1 MNNTKHLIISILLML
16 AVSCFGTFGYVLIEG
31 WDILDALYMTV
42 ITLATVG
49 YGEVHPV
56 SFMGRIFT
64 ILLIFLGVGF
74 TLYVI
79 SAIVQFVLEGQI
91 REIFGRRRLDKKIA
105 KLRNHYIVCGY
116 GRIGRVLCKTLMEQP
131 LDIVVIEKNEDM
143 VPVMD
148 EDKVLYIS
156 GDCIDRE
163 NIIKAGIK
171 HAKGFI
177 AVLATDSDNVFLI
190 LTARQLNP
198 DVYILARSSKNESK
212 AILLSA
218 GADYVESPYDI
229 GAASLAQKIIR
240 PEVTNFLNL
249 ALGSSRKDIIAME
262 EIPVSASSDLVDV
275 PLKDSGIRQNFNLII
290 VAIKR
295 KNKEML
301 FNPSNTT
308 TIELGDTIIAIG
320 EYANLQKLAQ
330 VLHP

>member
-16 AVSCFGTFGYVLIEG
+16 IVSCFGTFGYVIIEG
-31 WDILDALYMTV
+31 WDILDAFYMTV
-42 ITLATVG
+42 ITLSTVG
-49 YGEVHPV
+49 YGEVHQV
-56 SFMGRIFT
+56 SIMGRLFT
-64 ILLIFLGVGF
+64 ILLVFIGVGF

-79 SAIVQFVLEGQI
+79 SAVVQFVLEGQI
-91 REIFGRRRLDKKIA
+91 RKILGRRRLDKKIA

-116 GRIGRVLCKTLMEQP
+116 GRIGRVLCNILMEEP
-131 LDIVVIEKNEDM
+131 LDLVVIEKNEDRIPAM
-143 VPVMD
+143 EM
-148 EDKVLYIS
+148 DKVSYIS

-177 AVLATDSDNVFLI
+177 AALATDSDNVFLI

-212 AILLSA
+212 TILLSA

-249 ALGSSRKDIIAME
+249 ALGSSRKNTIAME
-262 EIPVSASSDLVDV
+262 EIPVSASSDMVDV

-290 VAIKR
+290 MAIKR

-301 FNPSNTT
+301 FNPSHTT
-308 TIELGDTIIAIG
+308 TIEQGDTIIAIG
-320 EYANLQKLAQ
+320 EYANLQKLAK
-330 VLHP
+330 VLNP

>member
-1 MNNTKHLIISILLML
+1 MLI
-16 AVSCFGTFGYVLIEG
+16 VSCFGTFGYVIIEG
-31 WDILDALYMTV
+31 WDILDAFYMTV
-42 ITLATVG
+42 ITLSTVG
-49 YGEVHPV
+49 YGEVHQV
-56 SFMGRIFT
+56 SIMGRLFT
-64 ILLIFLGVGF
+64 ILLVFIGVGF

-79 SAIVQFVLEGQI
+79 SAVVQFVLEGQI
-91 REIFGRRRLDKKIA
+91 RKILGRRRLDKKIA

-116 GRIGRVLCKTLMEQP
+116 GRIGRVLCNILMEEP
-131 LDIVVIEKNEDM
+131 LDLVVIEKNEDRIPAM
-143 VPVMD
+143 EM
-148 EDKVLYIS
+148 DKVSYIS

-177 AVLATDSDNVFLI
+177 AALATDSDNVFLI

-212 AILLSA
+212 TILLSA

-249 ALGSSRKDIIAME
+249 ALGSSRKNTIAME
-262 EIPVSASSDLVDV
+262 EIPVSASSDMVDV

-290 VAIKR
+290 MAIKR

-301 FNPSNTT
+301 FNPSHTT
-308 TIELGDTIIAIG
+308 TIEQGDTIIAIG
-320 EYANLQKLAQ
+320 EYANLQKLAK

>member
-1 MNNTKHLIISILLML
+1 MNNTKHLVISILLML
-16 AVSCFGTFGYVLIEG
+16 IVASFGTVGYVIIEG
-31 WDILDALYMTV
+31 WNVLDALYMTV

-131 LDIVVIEKNEDM
+131 LDLVVIEKNEDR

-163 NIIKAGIK
+163 NIIKAGIE

-262 EIPVSASSDLVDV
+262 
-275 PLKDSGIRQNFNLII
+275 
-290 VAIKR
+290 
-295 KNKEML
+295 
-301 FNPSNTT
+301 
-308 TIELGDTIIAIG
+308 
-320 EYANLQKLAQ
+320 
-330 VLHP
+330 